1 MPPFDEKGCALL
13 RKSCLPFFR
22 KVGSFLGKKG
32 RNLLSENTL
41 FVSLPRMTE
50 YGHISSAYGHISSAQ
65 PLAQT
70 TDGGRRSP
78 MTEAAG
84 VSVCENLC
92 RNTSEYLRMC
102 ESCIT
107 HTHTEASRVR

>member
-13 RKSCLPFFR
+13 RKSCLPFGK

-50 YGHISSAYGHISSAQ
+50 YGHISSAQ
-65 PLAQT
+65 PLTQT
-70 TDGGRRSP
+70 ADGGRRSP

-84 VSVCENLC
+84 VPVCENPC

-107 HTHTEASRVR
+107 HTHTHTEASRVR

>member
-50 YGHISSAYGHISSAQ
+50 CGHISSAQ

-70 TDGGRRSP
+70 ANGGRRSP
-78 MTEAAG
+78 MTDIAALP
-84 VSVCENLC
+84 VRENPYKNTAKNLC
-92 RNTSEYLRMC
+92 MCGFCINTQYR
-102 ESCIT
+102 
-107 HTHTEASRVR
+107 HAR

>member
-32 RNLLSENTL
+32 RNLLLENTL

-50 YGHISSAYGHISSAQ
+50 YGHISSAQ

-70 TDGGRRSP
+70 ADGGRRSP
-78 MTEAAG
+78 MTEEECF
-84 VSVCENLC
+84 SVCEILS
-92 RNTSEYLRMC
+92 RNTS
-102 ESCIT
+102 
-107 HTHTEASRVR
+107 